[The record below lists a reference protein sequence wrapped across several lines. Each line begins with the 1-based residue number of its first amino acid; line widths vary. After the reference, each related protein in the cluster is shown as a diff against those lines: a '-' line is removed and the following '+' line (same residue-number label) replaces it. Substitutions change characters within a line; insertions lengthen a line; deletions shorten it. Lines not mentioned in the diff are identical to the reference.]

1 MLLMSV
7 QQGFSPG
14 HVIGELICIDEGF
27 HLSHPAGEVAE
38 VSKEALKPK
47 ENQEGP
53 LDVPCSQWR
62 AQDGKCL
69 PKASDSMSSEV

>member
-1 MLLMSV
+1 MLLMPV

-38 VSKEALKPK
+38 VSKEALKSR
-47 ENQEGP
+47 ENQDKP
-53 LDVPCSQWR
+53 LDVPN
-62 AQDGKCL
+62 GK
-69 PKASDSMSSEV
+69 PR